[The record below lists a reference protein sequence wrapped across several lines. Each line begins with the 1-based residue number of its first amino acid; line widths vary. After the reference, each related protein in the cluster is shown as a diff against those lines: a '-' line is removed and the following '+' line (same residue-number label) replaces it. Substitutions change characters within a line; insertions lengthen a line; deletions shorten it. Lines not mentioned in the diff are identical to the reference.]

1 MKPVINVLDTV
12 TINKVAAGE
21 VIERPSFVIKELVE
35 NSIDADASSIT
46 VEIQEGGL
54 KLIRITDNGIGIPQD
69 QVVKAFK
76 RNATSKIKAAEDIV
90 QAESYGFR
98 GEALAS
104 IASVA
109 QVELT
114 TRWEDEEVG
123 TFLEY
128 RASSVIT
135 EKPIGC
141 SVGTAISV
149 KNLFFNAPAR
159 LKFLKRTSTEASY
172 CSEILVR
179 LALAN
184 PSISFKFINNER
196 TIFHTPGNA
205 NLIDT
210 IKCVYS
216 HDIEEELMPVSYESN
231 GVKITGFIG
240 KPSIARSD
248 KKNQIYFVNSRY
260 IKTSPVI
267 ISAIS
272 RAYETLIMTRR
283 YPFIVLNLNIEKEL
297 VDVNVHP
304 AKLEVRF
311 SNDSLVYEWVY
322 HALKNSL
329 NALSSDANL
338 NPFKNSMDA
347 VKNNNINSSTTPKT
361 EEQAVFETL
370 PIIDFST
377 GEVKSAINQNQN
389 SENLQTQLKY
399 DVYNAECNASVNENV
414 DSESF
419 NEKIEI
425 KKEENVNLEQGFKF
439 IGQLFSTYLIVE
451 MRDKMILIDQHA
463 VHERLNYEM
472 LLKKLMDREINSQ
485 LLIKPEIL
493 DLSDEDYSIAFD
505 NLELLKTFGF
515 EFDEFGDNTIAIR
528 SVPNFQLDDDYKNL
542 FCEIIDKIKTV
553 GIKNIYEL
561 KKDAVATMAC
571 KMSIKANKKLSDI
584 EIEKLLKDINTLDGV
599 TCPHGRP
606 LIVELT
612 KKEIEKMFKRIV

>member
-1 MKPVINVLDTV
+1 MKPVINILDTV

-35 NSIDADASSIT
+35 NSVDANASSIT

-90 QAESYGFR
+90 NADSYGFR

-114 TRWEDEEVG
+114 TRWEEEDVG

-128 RASSVIT
+128 RAGNVIT

-205 NLIDT
+205 KLIDT
-210 IKCVYS
+210 IKCIYS
-216 HDIEEELMPVSYESN
+216 HDVEDELLPVEYDSN
-231 GVKITGFIG
+231 GVSITGFIG

-248 KKNQIYFVNSRY
+248 KKNQIYFINSRY
-260 IKTSPVI
+260 IKNSPVI
-267 ISAIS
+267 VSAII
-272 RAYETLIMTRR
+272 RAYDTLLMTRKH
-283 YPFIVLNLNIEKEL
+283 PFIILNINVEKEL

-329 NALSSDANL
+329 NLLNDNPDV
-338 NPFKNSMDA
+338 NPFKEVNYIDKTSGRADD
-347 VKNNNINSSTTPKT
+347 SS
-361 EEQAVFETL
+361 QHSVFEAL
-370 PIIDFST
+370 PVVDFST
-377 GEVKSAINQNQN
+377 GEIKSAINQNQN
-389 SENLQTQLKY
+389 AKNLQTQLKY
-399 DVYNAECNASVNENV
+399 DISNVKDNIGVSDNFISNAS
-414 DSESF
+414 F
-419 NEKIEI
+419 NDTVKIQKQGNI
-425 KKEENVNLEQGFKF
+425 NLEQGFKF

-472 LLKKLMDREINSQ
+472 LLKKLMDREISSQ

-493 DLSDEDYSIAFD
+493 DLSGEDYSIAFD

-561 KKDAVATMAC
+561 KKDAIATMAC
-571 KMSIKANKKLSDI
+571 KMSIKANKKLSEI
-584 EIEKLLKDINTLDGV
+584 EIEKLLKDINTLDGI